1 MKKPFIYLAVPYSH
15 PDPSVVEDRFNQVN
29 QFAVKLIAEGHHV
42 ISPISMCH
50 PIAMQGN
57 LPGDWEYWQKYAQ
70 NCLSVCRALYVL
82 MLDGW
87 RESVGVQAEIKMA
100 FNNPSLPFGA
110 RKGIAGTTSRNARI
124 E

>member
-1 MKKPFIYLAVPYSH
+1 MTKPFIYLAVPYSH
-15 PDPSVVEDRFNQVN
+15 PDPSVVANRFNEVN
-29 QFAVKLIAEGHHV
+29 RFAAKLIAEGHHV

-57 LPGDWEYWQKYAQ
+57 LPGDWEYWQNYAQ

-87 RESVGVQAEIKMA
+87 RESVGVQTEIKMA
-100 FNNPSLPFGA
+100 MDMGMAIVYFPADILSVE
-110 RKGIAGTTSRNARI
+110 KIQVD
-124 E
+124 